1 MIEKVLQ
8 YPTQTILNEIDK
20 NVIEAALGE
29 VSLWDVSKRHKNIEY
44 HKHARNIPLITWDN
58 IDGVAQRDTMTTHVV
73 NRYPGKWP
81 ETNLFMQ
88 TVEKMFNC
96 SVKTINI
103 VKLEANMEVYPHI
116 DGGEFY
122 ATHDRY
128 HFVLQGEYEFT
139 VGDDQMVCSKGC
151 VYRFDNTL
159 THSVRCGDEERIAL
173 IFDALP
179 LG

>member
-20 NVIEAALGE
+20 NVLEATLGE

-44 HKHARNIPLITWDN
+44 HKHARDIPLITWDN

-96 SVKTINI
+96 SVKTISI

-122 ATHDRY
+122 AAHDRY
-128 HFVLQGEYEFT
+128 HFVLKGDYEFT
-139 VGDDQMVCSKGC
+139 VGDDQMVCSKGH

-159 THSVRCGDEERIAL
+159 THSVKCGDEERVAL